1 MRQCALAVLLI
12 AFTQLSLGAPCDAP
26 AKLVDGWDVQTSATS
41 AGFDQARL
49 WVLSR
54 KGHETEQVGARCDD

>member
-26 AKLVDGWDVQTSATS
+26 AKLVDGWDVETTATS

-54 KGHETEQVGARCDD
+54 